1 MVLRI
6 VRGASPV
13 HTTDIAGE
21 NERALKTRRGEDSFG
36 TGRLDL
42 VGAPLALFR
51 FYAPGVFRPQFFRN
65 HRNGGLRLRRPG
77 FFTGDIALEHRA
89 FLYGEERSTS
99 KAIEDEYPAHFC
111 SDGDGGR
118 TVLPGEK
125 RGLRC
130 NVVIPQIVMNHL
142 EAPDKFA
149 RAGTESHNG
158 VGPLVVT
165 LADAAVIIGAGA
177 AGRDEN
183 QVALDIHRDSG
194 PSVSRA
200 SPRRGLVGPGRNGI
214 PGPAESARANVEG
227 ANHAALHRD
236 RAIVAHR
243 GAGDDQVF
251 EDGGSGGD
259 LIVAWVAQSNAARE
273 VNLSIRSEVG
283 TWLSGGSVQSD
294 QSCVEGAN
302 EDPQRARLA
311 GFGTRSSPGR
321 DTARRHL

>member
-6 VRGASPV
+6 VRRASPV

-36 TGRLDL
+36 TSRLDL

-65 HRNGGLRLRRPG
+65 HGNGGLRLRRPG
-77 FFTGDIALEHRA
+77 FFTGDIALEYRSL
-89 FLYGEERSTS
+89 LYREDRSTS

-118 TVLPGEK
+118 TVLPREK
-125 RGLRC
+125 CGLRR

-149 RAGTESHNG
+149 PAGTESHNG

-177 AGRDEN
+177 AGRDEFLYPHGN
-183 QVALDIHRDSG
+183 HRDSG
-194 PSVSRA
+194 PS
-200 SPRRGLVGPGRNGI
+200 
-214 PGPAESARANVEG
+214 
-227 ANHAALHRD
+227 
-236 RAIVAHR
+236 
-243 GAGDDQVF
+243 
-251 EDGGSGGD
+251 
-259 LIVAWVAQSNAARE
+259 
-273 VNLSIRSEVG
+273 
-283 TWLSGGSVQSD
+283 
-294 QSCVEGAN
+294 
-302 EDPQRARLA
+302 
-311 GFGTRSSPGR
+311 
-321 DTARRHL
+321 

>member
-36 TGRLDL
+36 TGGLDL

-51 FYAPGVFRPQFFRN
+51 HYAPSVFRPQFFRN

-77 FFTGDIALEHRA
+77 FFTGDITFEHRA

-130 NVVIPQIVMNHL
+130 NVVMSQNVMNKL
-142 EAPDKFA
+142 EDTDKIA
-149 RAGTESHNG
+149 RDGKERH
-158 VGPLVVT
+158 
-165 LADAAVIIGAGA
+165 
-177 AGRDEN
+177 
-183 QVALDIHRDSG
+183 Q
-194 PSVSRA
+194 
-200 SPRRGLVGPGRNGI
+200 
-214 PGPAESARANVEG
+214 
-227 ANHAALHRD
+227 
-236 RAIVAHR
+236 
-243 GAGDDQVF
+243 GDD
-251 EDGGSGGD
+251 
-259 LIVAWVAQSNAARE
+259 
-273 VNLSIRSEVG
+273 
-283 TWLSGGSVQSD
+283 
-294 QSCVEGAN
+294 
-302 EDPQRARLA
+302 P
-311 GFGTRSSPGR
+311 
-321 DTARRHL
+321 